1 MLVSRARHVNSPILR
16 HRFRSST
23 SKFLLGNV
31 QESNLLH
38 KDAVLIQ
45 HWWTETMEPIREKR
59 VALHSQ
65 RTVRGFLARR
75 RVAKILTKRATAMKE
90 WNAERSKPRRR
101 QATAS
106 SRFRPTPP
114 TAQPPAAAKC
124 LEYGSTEMTA
134 DGEGV
139 MIRDLR
145 EFYDA
150 KYRLYLV
157 KEAMR
162 AEVIANNINLGALFS
177 QFDEDGSGEIDGT
190 ELKALVETTGVRLK
204 EMELHT
210 LLTEIDEDG
219 GGVIEVGEF
228 TTWFNSD
235 ADSHLNK
242 RRVDPEDVYNDKK
255 LLERQS
261 LRFDA
266 GITTLLEE
274 LWSVA
279 DADGSH
285 RLDCGEYTD
294 MHIQLQTIFLGDD
307 FDREAAEA
315 VAYREWEFDA
325 RGKDGLGHGDFS
337 AAFFQMA
344 DQWRAGKDIS
354 RTSYVSFLQGL
365 IDKSTYVSAG
375 GIRRWIWMLESDL
388 DELVDGS
395 SLLPSTYSIPHCKT
409 ATAALRLPKLA
420 SNPHCNCATQPP
432 WTRPLASSWATT
444 WI

>member
-1 MLVSRARHVNSPILR
+1 MRHG
-16 HRFRSST
+16 FRSST
-23 SKFLLGNV
+23 SKFFLGDM
-31 QESNLLH
+31 QDSNLLH

-65 RTVRGFLARR
+65 RAVRGFLARR
-75 RVAKILTKRATAMKE
+75 RVAKVLAKRATAMKQWHE
-90 WNAERSKPRRR
+90 ERSKPRRR

-106 SRFRPTPP
+106 VRFRPAPP
-114 TAQPPAAAKC
+114 TANPPAAAKC
-124 LEYGSTEMTA
+124 LEYGSTDMTA
-134 DGEGV
+134 DGEGA
-139 MIRDLR
+139 MIRNLR

-150 KYRLYLV
+150 KYRLFLV

-162 AEVIANNINLGALFS
+162 AEVVAKNINLGALFA
-177 QFDEDGSGEIDGT
+177 QFDEDGSGEIDGA
-190 ELKALVETTGVRLK
+190 ELKGLVETTGVRLK

-219 GGVIEVGEF
+219 GGVIEIDEF
-228 TTWFNSD
+228 TAWFNSD
-235 ADSHLNK
+235 VDSHLNK

-261 LRFDA
+261 LRFDV
-266 GITTLLEE
+266 GIRRLLEE

-285 RLDCGEYTD
+285 CLDCEEYTD
-294 MHIQLQTIFLGDD
+294 MHIQLQTIFLGDE
-307 FDREAAEA
+307 FDREAAKA
-315 VAYREWEFDA
+315 VAHREWEFDA
-325 RGKDGLGHGDFS
+325 RGKDTMGHDDFS
-337 AAFFQMA
+337 SSFFQMA
-344 DQWRAGKDIS
+344 DQWRSGKAIS

-395 SLLPSTYSIPHCKT
+395 SPQLFAYTT
-409 ATAALRLPKLA
+409 A
-420 SNPHCNCATQPP
+420 
-432 WTRPLASSWATT
+432 
-444 WI
+444 